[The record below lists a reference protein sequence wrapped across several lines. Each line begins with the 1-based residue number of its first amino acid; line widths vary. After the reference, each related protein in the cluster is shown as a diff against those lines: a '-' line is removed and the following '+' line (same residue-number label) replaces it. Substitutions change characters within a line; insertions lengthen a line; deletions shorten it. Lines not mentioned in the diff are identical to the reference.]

1 MNATGGFDNQTAGA
15 TFRIVADPSDW
26 DASLGTNS
34 PGQSGDP
41 RDPHYG
47 DLFAPWARGEYFPVL
62 FSRDKVQSAAERTT
76 VLLPG
81 R

>member
-1 MNATGGFDNQTAGA
+1 M
-15 TFRIVADPSDW
+15 ADLADW
-26 DASLGTNS
+26 DASLGTNA

-41 RDPHYG
+41 RSPHYR

-62 FSRDKVQSAAERTT
+62 YSRAKVEAAAEGRT
-76 VLLPG
+76 VLLPA